1 MTLYRQITV
10 SIILLLLI
18 AFLGTVI
25 ISTQNL
31 RTFLLAQLE
40 THAQDTATSL
50 GLSLS
55 TPLQAHDM
63 TTITSMVDAVF
74 DRGYYRQ
81 LDIITLNGDTLLSR
95 SSQTNNGKVPEWFT
109 DIIDLQ
115 PPVTEALIMSGW
127 QQAGKVQVTSHPG
140 YALSLI
146 HI

>member
-1 MTLYRQITV
+1 MTLYRQITA

-74 DRGYYRQ
+74 DRGY
-81 LDIITLNGDTLLSR
+81 
-95 SSQTNNGKVPEWFT
+95 
-109 DIIDLQ
+109 
-115 PPVTEALIMSGW
+115 
-127 QQAGKVQVTSHPG
+127 
-140 YALSLI
+140 
-146 HI
+146 